1 MYKRN
6 YEITPDGE
14 WFKVKVSDEYGFNTT
29 IYERSL
35 LNASKYVIDW
45 WESADERKETN
56 DLMNKAIS
64 NCIEIDKKSGLL
76 VGNRDNLD

>member
-45 WESADERKETN
+45 WENAEERKATN

-64 NCIEIDKKSGLL
+64 NCIEIDKKNGLL
-76 VGNRDNLD
+76 TSNRDNLD